1 MTMRPDSGQT
11 KRKAHTTMWN
21 ATLKRSIA
29 LALVLALFLVA
40 LSACGGES
48 DDGASSP
55 EPVQQPVVSSTTA
68 PAQEPTAASQPA
80 AEPTAAVP
88 ADTPEPAAME
98 RKLGEVDGVT
108 FIVGEG
114 SEATFT
120 VGEVLA
126 RVPLPIEAVMRT
138 EQLSGEIHLDG
149 RESRITIDLQTLE
162 SDQANR
168 DRWARGRLFGQH
180 PTGVFIL
187 TDATPLP
194 DGFAEGETVTTQ
206 ITGSVELLGQTIPMT
221 FDIEAR
227 DDGDLVLILGK
238 ATFTWADIGVATP
251 SSPAVVS
258 VEDEV
263 RVNVL
268 ITARPQ

>member
-1 MTMRPDSGQT
+1 
-11 KRKAHTTMWN
+11 MWN

-48 DDGASSP
+48 DDGAGSP

-68 PAQEPTAASQPA
+68 PTQEPTAASQPA
-80 AEPTAAVP
+80 QEPTAAP
-88 ADTPEPAAME
+88 TFTPEPVAME

-138 EQLSGEIHLDG
+138 EELSGEIHLDG
-149 RESRITIDLQTLE
+149 RESRITIELQTLE

-194 DGFAEGETVTTQ
+194 DGFAAGETVTTQ

-238 ATFTWADIGVATP
+238 ATFTWADIGVETP

-268 ITARPQ
+268 ISARPQ

>member
-1 MTMRPDSGQT
+1 M
-11 KRKAHTTMWN
+11 
-21 ATLKRSIA
+21 
-29 LALVLALFLVA
+29 
-40 LSACGGES
+40 
-48 DDGASSP
+48 
-55 EPVQQPVVSSTTA
+55 
-68 PAQEPTAASQPA
+68 
-80 AEPTAAVP
+80 
-88 ADTPEPAAME
+88 
-98 RKLGEVDGVT
+98 
-108 FIVGEG
+108 
-114 SEATFT
+114 
-120 VGEVLA
+120 LA

-138 EQLSGEIHLDG
+138 EELSGEIHLDG

-194 DGFAEGETVTTQ
+194 DGFADGDTVTTQ
-206 ITGSVELLGQTIPMT
+206 ITGSMELLGQTIPMT

-227 DDGDLVLILGK
+227 DDGDVVLILGK
-238 ATFTWADIGVATP
+238 ATFTWADLGVATP

-268 ITARPQ
+268 ISARPQ

>member
-1 MTMRPDSGQT
+1 
-11 KRKAHTTMWN
+11 MWN

-29 LALVLALFLVA
+29 LALVLALFLVT

-48 DDGASSP
+48 DDDAGSP
-55 EPVQQPVVSSTTA
+55 EAVQQPVVSSATA

-80 AEPTAAVP
+80 PEPTAAPIV
-88 ADTPEPAAME
+88 ATEPAAME

-138 EQLSGEIHLDG
+138 EELSGEIHLDG

-180 PTGVFIL
+180 PT
-187 TDATPLP
+187 
-194 DGFAEGETVTTQ
+194 
-206 ITGSVELLGQTIPMT
+206 
-221 FDIEAR
+221 
-227 DDGDLVLILGK
+227 
-238 ATFTWADIGVATP
+238 WA
-251 SSPAVVS
+251 SSS
-258 VEDEV
+258 
-263 RVNVL
+263 
-268 ITARPQ
+268 